1 MIELHVKVPVY
12 PTEDDGK
19 VLTALKNVFDV
30 DEVDVEKQPGKTV
43 IRLPGDEDIHYDV
56 ECTILSL
63 DAGGAHSLMR
73 MHELLRK
80 FYIVETARSV
90 FFRSLRK
97 LDEVRSRI
105 SFSLNKQA
113 ALAGKLHFSGRNE
126 SPLGS
131 MDVVIDGDDL
141 EGLIN
146 WLAPPTKDGVVLE
159 PDGRDTPI

>member
-12 PTEDDGK
+12 PTEDESK
-19 VLTALKNVFDV
+19 VLAALKNMCDV
-30 DEVDVEKQPGKTV
+30 DEIDVEKQPGKDV
-43 IRLPGDEDIHYDV
+43 VRLPGDEDIHYDV
-56 ECTILSL
+56 EYTLLSFE
-63 DAGGAHSLMR
+63 AGGARSLMKL
-73 MHELLRK
+73 HGLLRK

-97 LDEVRSRI
+97 LEEDRSRI

-126 SPLGS
+126 SPLGT

-141 EGLIN
+141 ESLIN
-146 WLAPPTKDGVVLE
+146 WLAPPTKNGVVLE
-159 PDGRDTPI
+159 PEDRDTPI